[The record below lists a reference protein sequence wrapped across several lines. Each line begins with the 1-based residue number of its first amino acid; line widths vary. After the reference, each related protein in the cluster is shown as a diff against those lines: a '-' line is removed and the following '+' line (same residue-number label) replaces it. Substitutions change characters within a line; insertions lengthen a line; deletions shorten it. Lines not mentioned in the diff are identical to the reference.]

1 MTVRREKRVHARLE
15 NLPGEIGKT
24 VFPGFPVDIVKSVR
38 IQESLDETEDG
49 FRIAEQGDGS
59 GGSFLGAKFSYIS
72 EEENTFMGFGGMRYM
87 EVNYTDAE
95 WADYVAA
102 NNNDLSAEY
111 KKSE

>member
-1 MTVRREKRVHARLE
+1 ML
-15 NLPGEIGKT
+15 
-24 VFPGFPVDIVKSVR
+24 
-38 IQESLDETEDG
+38 
-49 FRIAEQGDGS
+49 IADS

-72 EEENTFMGFGGMRYM
+72 DEENTFMGFGGMRYM